1 MNKTDENF
9 HRRFAGNER
18 ERGKSSRK
26 KSHNSRNDLFMDSC
40 FSFIVGEERLEAYVE
55 DSELATNRTGETTAT
70 NLLKMTFTNKLFG
83 FFFCLGRLSFWPYA
97 MQPSTLKMRKCFR
110 YKISHQFPLVRIA
123 CMHRER
129 PEMHLGE
136 RWFRCFVVRKY
147 NRSGKRSAAHELC

>member
-1 MNKTDENF
+1 MKISTDDSP
-9 HRRFAGNER
+9 ATR

-83 FFFCLGRLSFWPYA
+83 FFFLP
-97 MQPSTLKMRKCFR
+97 
-110 YKISHQFPLVRIA
+110 
-123 CMHRER
+123 
-129 PEMHLGE
+129 
-136 RWFRCFVVRKY
+136 
-147 NRSGKRSAAHELC
+147 RSALVLAVRNAAEYIKNEKMFSV